1 MLVTPCINFSSM
13 SGNRIPV
20 EFYFDNQIWN
30 FRAFKGENLT
40 ETLLKSTKEEVFCI
54 KIGENKIIPIGLN
67 LVVKRSLQDDSK
79 ASLYYFAEEIISNSD
94 LPLKIKAQRISKSFY
109 MFINII
115 YVYIPFCRL

>member
-79 ASLYYFAEEIISNSD
+79 ANLYYSDEEIISNSD
-94 LPLKIKAQRISKSFY
+94 IPLKIKAERISKSFC
-109 MFINII
+109 ILN
-115 YVYIPFCRL
+115 

>member
-1 MLVTPCINFSSM
+1 MLITPCINFSRM
-13 SGNRIPV
+13 SNLIPV
-20 EFYFDNQIWN
+20 EFYFENQKWE
-30 FRAFKGENLT
+30 FAAFQGEKLT
-40 ETLLKSTKEEVFCI
+40 DPILKYTKDEVFCI